1 MALAAAAASLDDK
14 AFWAFLQI
22 DSLPC
27 GNSFVVIDFKLPC
40 RFTVAQLF
48 FHHGFHD
55 QLLKFRRISLVF
67 RISHNTS
74 ERSATLRIG
83 SASLDIYSECNAEQ
97 LKMPVAL
104 LCLC

>member
-40 RFTVAQLF
+40 RFTV
-48 FHHGFHD
+48 
-55 QLLKFRRISLVF
+55 
-67 RISHNTS
+67 
-74 ERSATLRIG
+74 
-83 SASLDIYSECNAEQ
+83 
-97 LKMPVAL
+97 
-104 LCLC
+104 